1 MNLTENF
8 NKIEFE
14 SKDGSKMPDYVL
26 ENIKEL
32 SRNLQVLRD
41 YTGKPV
47 HITSGYRSPEHNK
60 RVGGVS
66 HSYHTRG
73 MASDIVIRDYT
84 PKKLVRVIEKLIKQ
98 GKMKQ
103 GGIGLYNS
111 FVHYDIRGTK
121 SRWDNSSLFNF

>member
-14 SKDGSKMPDYVL
+14 SKDGSEMPNDVL

-32 SRNLQVLRD
+32 SKNLQALRD
-41 YTGKPV
+41 YTGKPIHV
-47 HITSGYRSPEHNK
+47 NSGYRSPEHNK
-60 RVGGVS
+60 RIGGVNN
-66 HSYHTRG
+66 SYHTKG

-84 PKKLVRVIEKLIKQ
+84 PKKLVRIIQKLIKQ

-121 SRWDNSSLFNF
+121 ARWDNSSLFNF